1 MTWIDRAFI
10 NKNKGLLTFADLRR
24 RSESEA
30 KREERRERRKN
41 KRRNGKRGVCDES
54 TLVGATPDNND
65 EGYIDGGGGGDNDTG
80 SVAAP
85 LSEQRIPPTFCNVS
99 PENVLQPGSSRR
111 KRGKSET
118 ESRFPG
124 SERSSSSTREENRR

>member
-1 MTWIDRAFI
+1 MAWIDRAFI
-10 NKNKGLLTFADLRR
+10 NKDKGLLTFADLRR

-30 KREERRERRKN
+30 KREERRKRRKN
-41 KRRNGKRGVCDES
+41 KRRNRRRGGRDES
-54 TLVGATPDNND
+54 TLVGASPDNDDD
-65 EGYIDGGGGGDNDTG
+65 EGYIDNDTG

-85 LSEQRIPPTFCNVS
+85 SSEPKIPPTFCTVS

-111 KRGKSET
+111 KGGKSET

-124 SERSSSSTREENRR
+124 SERSSSSAREENRR

>member
-1 MTWIDRAFI
+1 MAWIDRAFI
-10 NKNKGLLTFADLRR
+10 NKDKGLLTFADLRR

-41 KRRNGKRGVCDES
+41 KRRNRRRGGRDES
-54 TLVGATPDNND
+54 TLVGASPDNDD
-65 EGYIDGGGGGDNDTG
+65 EGYIDNDTG

-85 LSEQRIPPTFCNVS
+85 SSEPKIPPTFCTVS
-99 PENVLQPGSSRR
+99 PENVLQPGSTRR

-124 SERSSSSTREENRR
+124 SERSSSSAREENRR

>member
-1 MTWIDRAFI
+1 M
-10 NKNKGLLTFADLRR
+10 
-24 RSESEA
+24 
-30 KREERRERRKN
+30 
-41 KRRNGKRGVCDES
+41 CDES

-118 ESRFPG
+118 ETRFPG
-124 SERSSSSTREENRR
+124 SEKSSSSAREDHGR